1 MGMSQQIGITF
12 TWENEVYQGV
22 IEKEYENS
30 YLISVNNPNQ
40 ELVDK
45 YNGRIVISK
54 KKCNELAE

>member
-40 ELVDK
+40 ELIDK

>member
-1 MGMSQQIGITF
+1 MSQQIGITF

-40 ELVDK
+40 ELIDK